1 MRSPAAGHA
10 GSASP
15 AALDYSSHG
24 AARSRPR
31 PLAAAA
37 AAPTGWVGTRAEPET
52 RRRLR
57 AVAEPGEHG
66 GARLTRASPAR
77 AQRVSG
83 WAADGRH
90 CPQVLGHSCPAPS
103 ASPGALCPR
112 RSSLARP
119 SRLTA
124 DTGVCRPR
132 GGRKVT
138 AASDPGQPSG
148 RRFMNGRHR
157 PGPRPAHSPPPPLP
171 GPPIPGRSR
180 RRGRSPVAAVAMAH
194 RPSPVC
200 RPPPAAM
207 RRGGPAAIAACLAG
221 ALAVLAGPGPGP
233 GSAAGTGRRPP
244 RSYGHLEGDVRWRR
258 LFSATR
264 FFLRIDGGGGVEG
277 TRWRERP
284 GSIVEIRSV
293 RVGVVAIR
301 AVHTGFYLAMN
312 KRGRLYGSK
321 EFSPN
326 CKFTERIEENGYNT
340 YASLRWRH
348 RGRPM
353 FLSLNSKG
361 RPQRGGRTRRQHLST
376 HFLPMLVS

>member
-1 MRSPAAGHA
+1 
-10 GSASP
+10 
-15 AALDYSSHG
+15 
-24 AARSRPR
+24 
-31 PLAAAA
+31 
-37 AAPTGWVGTRAEPET
+37 
-52 RRRLR
+52 
-57 AVAEPGEHG
+57 
-66 GARLTRASPAR
+66 
-77 AQRVSG
+77 
-83 WAADGRH
+83 
-90 CPQVLGHSCPAPS
+90 
-103 ASPGALCPR
+103 
-112 RSSLARP
+112 
-119 SRLTA
+119 
-124 DTGVCRPR
+124 
-132 GGRKVT
+132 
-138 AASDPGQPSG
+138 
-148 RRFMNGRHR
+148 
-157 PGPRPAHSPPPPLP
+157 
-171 GPPIPGRSR
+171 
-180 RRGRSPVAAVAMAH
+180 
-194 RPSPVC
+194 
-200 RPPPAAM
+200 M
-207 RRGGPAAIAACLAG
+207 RRGGPAALAACLAG

-233 GSAAGTGRRPP
+233 GPGPGAGAGSAAWGGRRPP

-312 KRGRLYGSK
+312 KQGRLYGSK

-361 RPQRGGRTRRQHLST
+361 RPQRGGKTRRQHLST